1 MGVITVSRH
10 PGSLGDTLARAT
22 AERLGY
28 RIVERDQLARLAE
41 RVGGS
46 DLAWDR
52 SPELRERSPSFWERL
67 NEERRRYSSVLRRVT
82 TELAQEDDVVIVGLG
97 AGQFLKGLSN
107 VLRLQVVAPYDIRLE
122 RVMSRGFDDVPGPLS
137 KDKARDLIRA
147 ADRDAAGYARYLFN

>member
-1 MGVITVSRH
+1 MGVITVSPH

-22 AERLGY
+22 ADRLGY
-28 RIVERDQLARLAE
+28 RIIERGELARLAE
-41 RVGGS
+41 RIGGS

-82 TELAQEDDVVIVGLG
+82 TQLAQEDDVVIVGLG

-107 VLRLQVVAPYDIRLE
+107 VLRLQVVAPYEVRLE
-122 RVMSRGFDDVPGPLS
+122 RVMSRGFDDLRGPLS
-137 KDKARDLIRA
+137 RERARDLIK
-147 ADRDAAGYARYLFN
+147 N